1 MSVLHGLLAPLS
13 LESLLYLMAETN
25 DEGLQKNLSRYITQ
39 WRHEKVDITGE
50 DLKNMGLSPGPLFS
64 QILRAV
70 LQAKLDGETPGRE
83 EQLALARSLARNRTK
98 DEGKKLAAAKRNN

>member
-1 MSVLHGLLAPLS
+1 
-13 LESLLYLMAETN
+13 
-25 DEGLQKNLSRYITQ
+25 
-39 WRHEKVDITGE
+39 
-50 DLKNMGLSPGPLFS
+50 MGLSPGPLFS

-83 EQLALARSLARNRTK
+83 EQLALARSLAHNRTK